1 MYVLNNFLKITL
13 SHFLGTE
20 TTNEVIST
28 PNCPGFILYALSI
41 LFYATR
47 TRLCDYMKHV
57 LWAKH
62 FTPITVCNG
71 VGVLIPHKRSFFKE
85 NPASRYFFF
94 PYRFPEFLFCF
105 HKQKTNNK
113 QGTLYS
119 LVWKVTKLNKHPVD
133 SPLQFKRMISRI
145 HSIQAKTSRTLCLN
159 FSESRFQGSFTILFP
174 VKKFCVF
181 PSPENTLQDLV

>member
-1 MYVLNNFLKITL
+1 MLNEVLKITL
-13 SHFLGTE
+13 SHFLRTE

-28 PNCPGFILYALSI
+28 SNCPGFILYALFI

-57 LWAKH
+57 FWAKH
-62 FTPITVCNG
+62 FTPITVCKG

-85 NPASRYFFF
+85 NSASRYFFF
-94 PYRFPEFLFCF
+94 HIAFPNSSFVSINK
-105 HKQKTNNK
+105 KQTNK

-119 LVWKVTKLNKHPVD
+119 LVWKVTKLNTRPVD
-133 SPLQFKRMISRI
+133 SHLRLKRVISRI
-145 HSIQAKTSRTLCLN
+145 HSIQAKTSRTLYLN
-159 FSESRFQGSFTILFP
+159 FGESRFQGSFTILFP

-181 PSPENTLQDLV
+181 PNPENTLQDLV